1 MYQHKESLSG
11 KRADAYM
18 DVYAL
23 GCIAL
28 ELYSKKRVWE
38 DILNTAQLVMR
49 IVMNQYPDTTRLAN
63 YPDIQQIVGSCFKE
77 PTERMTMDEL
87 VKQFSALLNHDKYC

>member
-1 MYQHKESLSG
+1 MYQHKEPLSG

-38 DILNTAQLVMR
+38 DILNAAQLDLESLLTETCGLK
-49 IVMNQYPDTTRLAN
+49 IVKMALNEASRENRRAA
-63 YPDIQQIVGSCFKE
+63 QQMSDSDHG
-77 PTERMTMDEL
+77 
-87 VKQFSALLNHDKYC
+87 